1 MICAPRNPAVLGS
14 ERFGSTV
21 SARMP
26 APCDLNR
33 VAPFP
38 DAGNDCLPAT
48 SVPTGSFHSASG
60 RFSFAYIHHA
70 LFELAV
76 DAMKRAGDPTD
87 GDAVAQAIAATKL
100 DTLVGPIAWDG
111 KGLPP
116 FAAKNIAKTPL
127 VGGQWRLKDGGGYDL
142 VITDNKTAPNIP
154 VGGKMEAIA

>member
-70 LFELAV
+70 DPVGSLFGGQRSRV
-76 DAMKRAGDPTD
+76 VD
-87 GDAVAQAIAATKL
+87 GDALCFSLRPARDQAGLWPIYSCGVSGPAALRGRRRNHPRWALRLGMGLLQVASERRRE
-100 DTLVGPIAWDG
+100 VWVWG
-111 KGLPP
+111 
-116 FAAKNIAKTPL
+116 
-127 VGGQWRLKDGGGYDL
+127 
-142 VITDNKTAPNIP
+142 
-154 VGGKMEAIA
+154 